1 MNKLLRTGLGVFLF
15 FYMGNYANAQTE
27 LECYKHVLVKLAR
40 DIDTNICTSKNG
52 AHINI
57 LAKKLGIKPIM
68 ENRNYSHSCVA
79 FYSGNLELKQLAN
92 KLDKNKDKIISL
104 EELFEIY

>member
-1 MNKLLRTGLGVFLF
+1 MNKLLRTGFGIFFF

-40 DIDTNICTSKNG
+40 DNDTYICTSRNG
-52 AHINI
+52 AHIDI

-68 ENRNYSHSCVA
+68 ENREYSHSCVA
-79 FYSGNLELKQLAN
+79 FYSGNLELKKMAD

-104 EELFEIY
+104 EELSEIY